1 MAVGYFSPKKVYFL
15 KSDREKGSFMC
26 SVDSE
31 EELNLPAV
39 WVLLHTQHVVCV
51 SKSLPRLEVC
61 KMRTLPVTVCGE
73 ESLG

>member
-1 MAVGYFSPKKVYFL
+1 MAVGGFSPKKVYFL
-15 KSDREKGSFMC
+15 KSVREKGSVMC
-26 SVDSE
+26 SVGSE
-31 EELNLPAV
+31 GELNLPAV
-39 WVLLHTQHVVCV
+39 WVLVHTQHAGCV